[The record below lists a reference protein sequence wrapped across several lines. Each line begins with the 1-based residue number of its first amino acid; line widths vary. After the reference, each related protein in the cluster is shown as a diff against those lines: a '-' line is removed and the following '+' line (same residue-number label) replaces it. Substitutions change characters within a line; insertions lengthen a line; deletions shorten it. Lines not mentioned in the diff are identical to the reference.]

1 MITQLRFLRLS
12 LSQHPSYNRVLSLL
26 KSSGSS
32 SSPPLLLDIGPG
44 LGQDIR
50 KLIYDG
56 VPAAS
61 IVGLELDRGLLK
73 LGFDLFRDR
82 QSLNVPFVIGDLLV
96 FGGKSTDTNLESATN
111 SSSPNVDGTP
121 NLRSKFTFINASSLL
136 HLFPLPLQHRLV
148 QAMIEL
154 LLPQPG
160 SRILGWQ
167 LGNPTPMDYFDMTN
181 FTLQYRHSEDSFR
194 EFWAD
199 MGRDTGT
206 SWRVEVCEMER
217 REETVFGEP
226 GMWALSWEVVR
237 L

>member
-1 MITQLRFLRLS
+1 
-12 LSQHPSYNRVLSLL
+12 LL
-26 KSSGSS
+26 DVSGSS
-32 SSPPLLLDIGPG
+32 SPPNLLLDIGPG

-56 VPAAS
+56 VATTS
-61 IVGLELDRGLLK
+61 IVGLELDPGLLEI
-73 LGFDLFRDR
+73 GFDLFQDR
-82 QSLNVPFVIGDLLV
+82 QTLNVPFVIGDLLV
-96 FGGKSTDTNLESATN
+96 FGSKSTDTNLDNATN
-111 SSSPNVDGTP
+111 NDSSTTP
-121 NLRSKFTFINASSLL
+121 DLRRKFTIINASSLL

-181 FTLQYRHSEDSFR
+181 FTLQYRHDKDSFR

-199 MGRDTGT
+199 IGRDTGT
-206 SWRVEVCEMER
+206 SWLVDVCEMEWR
-217 REETVFGEP
+217 DETAFGEP